1 MPSGGRDGQKEGGE
15 GEGKGKGEGEG
26 ERESS
31 YMLVCVHSV
40 PGRLRGAGQDPLSL
54 CEPGAEQVER
64 E

>member
-15 GEGKGKGEGEG
+15 GEGKGQGEGEG

-31 YMLVCVHSV
+31 YMLVCGHSV
-40 PGRLRGAGQDPLSL
+40 EGRLRGAGPDPLSHS
-54 CEPGAEQVER
+54 EPGAEQVER